1 MQPPAARPWRHLSPR
16 GRDRPGAGRRLIT
29 LAGERG
35 PVAAGAGCITLRF
48 VNNSANTTLPI
59 DLRVAELL
67 CSRLC
72 HDLISP
78 IGAVTNGIE
87 LIEEEG
93 GRIAADAL
101 DLAGRSARQAS
112 RLLQF
117 YRIAFGLG
125 GGVTASRLAEVR
137 DLAEGFFSASRH
149 RLDWPGDPE
158 AALPG
163 GLGKLILNIVLV
175 AADCL
180 PRGGRIG
187 VATQGSEGWTA
198 AAVTAEGDV
207 RVSEELRAAMSEAAD
222 PAALTP
228 RTVQAYFTALVA
240 IRAGGEL
247 IMAEPD
253 AQTLRLT
260 VAVPQV

>member
-1 MQPPAARPWRHLSPR
+1 M
-16 GRDRPGAGRRLIT
+16 
-29 LAGERG
+29 
-35 PVAAGAGCITLRF
+35 
-48 VNNSANTTLPI
+48 NTSTSTAVTV
-59 DLRVAELL
+59 DLRVCELL
-67 CSRLC
+67 GSRLC

-93 GRIAADAL
+93 GQLAADAL

-125 GGVTASRLAEVR
+125 GSFSSSRLAEVR
-137 DLAEGFFSASRH
+137 DLADGYLSGSRH

-158 AALPG
+158 QPLPS
-163 GLGKLILNIVLV
+163 GLGKLILNMVLLAV
-175 AADCL
+175 DSL

-187 VATQGSEGWTA
+187 VATQASSGWTA

-207 RVSEELRAAMSEAAD
+207 RLGEELRNCLSEGAD

-228 RTVQAYFTALVA
+228 RTVQAFFTALVA

-253 AQTLRLT
+253 PQTLRFT
-260 VAVPQV
+260 VAVPDMR

>member
-1 MQPPAARPWRHLSPR
+1 MRERRSVLGFAADLRACVPCFPR
-16 GRDRPGAGRRLIT
+16 GNQREA
-29 LAGERG
+29 
-35 PVAAGAGCITLRF
+35 VAAIAICITL
-48 VNNSANTTLPI
+48 VPVTTVPTSISI
-59 DLRVAELL
+59 DLRVCELL

-101 DLAGRSARQAS
+101 DLAGRSARQSS

-125 GGVTASRLAEVR
+125 GSFTGSRLVEVR
-137 DLAEGFFSASRH
+137 ELAEGYLSAGRH
-149 RLDWPGDPE
+149 RLDWPGDPN
-158 AALPG
+158 LPLPS
-163 GLGKLILNIVLV
+163 GLGKLILNMVLL
-175 AADCL
+175 ATDCL

-187 VATQGSEGWTA
+187 VATQTSDGWTA
-198 AAVTAEGDV
+198 AAVTVDGDL
-207 RVSEELRAAMSEAAD
+207 RLSDELRSAMSEGAD

-247 IMAEPD
+247 IAAAPD

-260 VAVPQV
+260 VAIPVASE

>member
-1 MQPPAARPWRHLSPR
+1 MNTSP
-16 GRDRPGAGRRLIT
+16 
-29 LAGERG
+29 
-35 PVAAGAGCITLRF
+35 
-48 VNNSANTTLPI
+48 NTAVSI
-59 DLRVAELL
+59 DLRVCELL
-67 CSRLC
+67 NSRLC

-93 GRIAADAL
+93 GRLAADAL

-125 GGVTASRLAEVR
+125 GSFTGSRLAEVR
-137 DLAEGFFSASRH
+137 DLAEGYLSGSRH
-149 RLDWPGDPE
+149 RLDWPGDSEQP
-158 AALPG
+158 LPS
-163 GLGKLILNIVLV
+163 GLGKLILNMVLL
-175 AADCL
+175 ACDCL

-187 VATQGSEGWTA
+187 VATQAADGWTA

-207 RVSEELRAAMSEAAD
+207 RMGEELRASLSDTAD
-222 PAALTP
+222 PQALTP

-247 IMAEPD
+247 ILAEPD
-253 AQTLRLT
+253 AQTLRFT
-260 VAVPQV
+260 VAVPELLTQPGA

>member
-1 MQPPAARPWRHLSPR
+1 MNGTADSILS
-16 GRDRPGAGRRLIT
+16 
-29 LAGERG
+29 
-35 PVAAGAGCITLRF
+35 
-48 VNNSANTTLPI
+48 I

-93 GRIAADAL
+93 GRLAADAL

-125 GGVTASRLAEVR
+125 GGFTGARLGEIR
-137 DLAEGFFSASRH
+137 DLADGLLSGSRH

-158 AALPG
+158 ASLPG
-163 GLGKLILNIVLV
+163 GLGKVILNMVLL
-175 AADCL
+175 ATDCL
-180 PRGGRIG
+180 PRGGRIA
-187 VATQGSEGWTA
+187 VAMQGSEGWTA
-198 AAVTAEGDV
+198 AAVSAEGEV
-207 RVSEELRAAMSEAAD
+207 RVSDELRAAMRESAD
-222 PAALTP
+222 PATLTA
-228 RTVQAYFTALVA
+228 RTVQAHFTALAA

-247 IMAEPD
+247 IVAEPNP
-253 AQTLRLT
+253 QTLRLT
-260 VAVPQV
+260 VAVPQT

>member
-1 MQPPAARPWRHLSPR
+1 MSDTAMTSATTAATPATPV
-16 GRDRPGAGRRLIT
+16 T
-29 LAGERG
+29 LEGLDL
-35 PVAAGAGCITLRF
+35 AA
-48 VNNSANTTLPI
+48 
-59 DLRVAELL
+59 LL
-67 CSRLC
+67 CSRVC

-93 GRIAADAL
+93 GKIAADAL

-125 GGVTASRLAEVR
+125 GSFSGSRLAEVR
-137 DLAEGFFSASRH
+137 DLAEGFLSGSRH
-149 RLDWPGDPE
+149 RLDWPGSAEDP
-158 AALPG
+158 LPS
-163 GLGKLILNIVLV
+163 GLGKLILNMVLV

-187 VATQGSEGWTA
+187 VAMQGSEGWTA

-207 RVSEELRAAMSEAAD
+207 RVSEELRSAISDAAA
-222 PAALTP
+222 
-228 RTVQAYFTALVA
+228 TACGDGWAGKLVA
-240 IRAGGEL
+240 E
-247 IMAEPD
+247 EPGD
-253 AQTLRLT
+253 NSLLALAARLCHKSDR
-260 VAVPQV
+260 

>member
-1 MQPPAARPWRHLSPR
+1 VTETPSTA
-16 GRDRPGAGRRLIT
+16 
-29 LAGERG
+29 
-35 PVAAGAGCITLRF
+35 
-48 VNNSANTTLPI
+48 LPI

-67 CSRLC
+67 ASRMC

-93 GRIAADAL
+93 GKIAADAL

-125 GGVTASRLAEVR
+125 GSFSGSRLSEVR
-137 DLAEGFFSASRH
+137 DLAEGFLSGSRH
-149 RLDWPGDPE
+149 KLDWPGSPEDPL
-158 AALPG
+158 AS
-163 GLGKLILNIVLV
+163 GLGKLILNMVLV

-187 VATQGSEGWTA
+187 VAMQGSEGWTA

-207 RVSEELRAAMSEAAD
+207 RVSEEIRSAMSDAAD
-222 PAALTP
+222 PQALTP
-228 RTVQAYFTALVA
+228 RTVQAYFTALIA

-247 IMAEPD
+247 ITAEPD

-260 VAVPQV
+260 VAVPQS

>member
-1 MQPPAARPWRHLSPR
+1 MTETPSTA
-16 GRDRPGAGRRLIT
+16 
-29 LAGERG
+29 
-35 PVAAGAGCITLRF
+35 
-48 VNNSANTTLPI
+48 LPI

-67 CSRLC
+67 ASRMC

-93 GRIAADAL
+93 GKIAADAL

-125 GGVTASRLAEVR
+125 GSFSGSRLAEVR
-137 DLAEGFFSASRH
+137 DLAEGFLSGSRH
-149 RLDWPGDPE
+149 KLDWPGSAEDP
-158 AALPG
+158 LPS
-163 GLGKLILNIVLV
+163 GLGKLILNMVLV

-187 VATQGSEGWTA
+187 VAMQGSEGWTA

-207 RVSEELRAAMSEAAD
+207 RVSEELRSAISDAAD
-222 PAALTP
+222 PQALTP
-228 RTVQAYFTALVA
+228 RTVQAYFTALIA

-247 IMAEPD
+247 ITAEPD

-260 VAVPQV
+260 VAVPQS

>member
-1 MQPPAARPWRHLSPR
+1 MTETPSTA
-16 GRDRPGAGRRLIT
+16 
-29 LAGERG
+29 
-35 PVAAGAGCITLRF
+35 
-48 VNNSANTTLPI
+48 LPI

-67 CSRLC
+67 ASRMC

-93 GRIAADAL
+93 GKIAADAL

-125 GGVTASRLAEVR
+125 GSFSGSRLAEVR
-137 DLAEGFFSASRH
+137 DLAEGFLSGSRH
-149 RLDWPGDPE
+149 KLDWPGSAEDP
-158 AALPG
+158 LPS
-163 GLGKLILNIVLV
+163 GLGKLILNMVLV

-187 VATQGSEGWTA
+187 VAMQGSDGWTA

-207 RVSEELRAAMSEAAD
+207 RVNEELRSAISDAAD
-222 PAALTP
+222 PQALTP
-228 RTVQAYFTALVA
+228 RTVQAYFTALIA

-247 IMAEPD
+247 ITAEPD

-260 VAVPQV
+260 VAVPQS

>member
-1 MQPPAARPWRHLSPR
+1 MNETPSTA
-16 GRDRPGAGRRLIT
+16 
-29 LAGERG
+29 
-35 PVAAGAGCITLRF
+35 
-48 VNNSANTTLPI
+48 LPI

-67 CSRLC
+67 ASRMC

-93 GRIAADAL
+93 GKIAADAL

-125 GGVTASRLAEVR
+125 GSFSSSRLAEMR
-137 DLAEGFFSASRH
+137 DLAEGFLSGSRH
-149 RLDWPGDPE
+149 KLDWPGGAEDP
-158 AALPG
+158 LPS
-163 GLGKLILNIVLV
+163 GLGKLILNMVLV

-187 VATQGSEGWTA
+187 VAMQGSEGWTA

-207 RVSEELRAAMSEAAD
+207 RMSEELRAAMSDAAD
-222 PAALTP
+222 PQALTP
-228 RTVQAYFTALVA
+228 RTVQSYFTALIA
-240 IRAGGEL
+240 IRSGGEL
-247 IMAEPD
+247 IIAEPD
-253 AQTLRLT
+253 AQTLRLA

>member
-1 MQPPAARPWRHLSPR
+1 VTDPTS
-16 GRDRPGAGRRLIT
+16 
-29 LAGERG
+29 
-35 PVAAGAGCITLRF
+35 
-48 VNNSANTTLPI
+48 TTVPI

-117 YRIAFGLG
+117 YRIAFGVG
-125 GGVTASRLAEVR
+125 GGFTGSRLIEIR
-137 DLAEGFFSASRH
+137 ELAEGFLSSSRN

-158 AALPG
+158 TPLPS
-163 GLGKLILNIVLV
+163 GLGKLILNMVLV

-187 VATQGSEGWTA
+187 VATQGSAEWSA
-198 AAVTAEGDV
+198 AAVTAEGEV
-207 RVSEELRAAMSEAAD
+207 RMSDELRSAMSDTAD
-222 PAALTP
+222 VSALTA
-228 RTVQAYFTALVA
+228 RTAQAYFTALIA

-247 IMAEPD
+247 IISEPD
-253 AQTLRLT
+253 SQTLRLT
-260 VAVPQV
+260 VAIPQTPRS

>member
-1 MQPPAARPWRHLSPR
+1 MTETPSTA
-16 GRDRPGAGRRLIT
+16 
-29 LAGERG
+29 
-35 PVAAGAGCITLRF
+35 
-48 VNNSANTTLPI
+48 LPI

-67 CSRLC
+67 ASRMC

-93 GRIAADAL
+93 GKIAADAL

-125 GGVTASRLAEVR
+125 GSFSGSRLAEVR
-137 DLAEGFFSASRH
+137 DLAEGFLSGSRH
-149 RLDWPGDPE
+149 KLDWPGSSEDS
-158 AALPG
+158 LPS
-163 GLGKLILNIVLV
+163 GLGKLILNMVLV

-187 VATQGSEGWTA
+187 VAMQGSDGWTA

-207 RVSEELRAAMSEAAD
+207 RVSEELRSAISDAAD
-222 PAALTP
+222 PQALTP
-228 RTVQAYFTALVA
+228 RTVQAYFTALIA

-247 IMAEPD
+247 ITAEPD

-260 VAVPQV
+260 VAVPQS

>member
-1 MQPPAARPWRHLSPR
+1 MPLAA
-16 GRDRPGAGRRLIT
+16 
-29 LAGERG
+29 AGEG
-35 PVAAGAGCITLRF
+35 ASVAAGTVCGTLGL
-48 VNNSANTTLPI
+48 VSDSPNTTLSI

-93 GRIAADAL
+93 GRLAADAL

-125 GGVTASRLAEVR
+125 GAFTGVRLGEVR
-137 DLAEGFFSASRH
+137 DLADGLLSGSRH

-158 AALPG
+158 ALLPG
-163 GLGKLILNIVLV
+163 GLGKVVLNMVLL
-175 AADCL
+175 ATDCL

-187 VATQGSEGWTA
+187 VATQGAEGWTA
-198 AAVTAEGDV
+198 AAVSAEGEV
-207 RVSEELRAAMSEAAD
+207 RVSDELRSAMRESAHA
-222 PAALTP
+222 AALTA
-228 RTVQAYFTALVA
+228 RTVQAHFTALMA

-247 IMAEPD
+247 IVTEPD
-253 AQTLRLT
+253 PQTLRLT
-260 VAVPQV
+260 VAVPQA

>member
-1 MQPPAARPWRHLSPR
+1 M
-16 GRDRPGAGRRLIT
+16 
-29 LAGERG
+29 
-35 PVAAGAGCITLRF
+35 
-48 VNNSANTTLPI
+48 
-59 DLRVAELL
+59 RVCELL
-67 CSRLC
+67 SSRLC

-93 GRIAADAL
+93 GRLAADAL

-125 GGVTASRLAEVR
+125 GSFAGGRLAEVR
-137 DLAEGFFSASRH
+137 DLAEGYLSGSRH

-158 AALPG
+158 QPLPS
-163 GLGKLILNIVLV
+163 GLGKLVLNMVLL

-187 VATQGSEGWTA
+187 VATQGADGWIA

-207 RVSEELRAAMSEAAD
+207 RLTEELRAAMSDAAD

-228 RTVQAYFTALVA
+228 RTVQAYIAALLA
-240 IRAGGEL
+240 IRSGGEL
-247 IMAEPD
+247 ILAEPD

-260 VAVPQV
+260 VAVPEPQLEEATG

>member
-1 MQPPAARPWRHLSPR
+1 
-16 GRDRPGAGRRLIT
+16 
-29 LAGERG
+29 
-35 PVAAGAGCITLRF
+35 
-48 VNNSANTTLPI
+48 
-59 DLRVAELL
+59 LRVAELL
-67 CSRLC
+67 ASRMC

-93 GRIAADAL
+93 GKIAADAL

-125 GGVTASRLAEVR
+125 GSFSGSRLAEVR
-137 DLAEGFFSASRH
+137 DLAEGFLTGSRH
-149 RLDWPGDPE
+149 KLDWPGGAEDP
-158 AALPG
+158 LPS
-163 GLGKLILNIVLV
+163 GLGKLILNMVLV

-180 PRGGRIG
+180 PRGGRIS

-198 AAVTAEGDV
+198 AAVTAEGYV
-207 RVSEELRAAMSEAAD
+207 RMNEEIRAAMSDAAD
-222 PAALTP
+222 PQALTP
-228 RTVQAYFTALVA
+228 RTVQAYFTALIA

-247 IMAEPD
+247 ITAEPE

-260 VAVPQV
+260 VAVPEA